1 MAADDKITVRIK
13 CNMLKCNNP
22 PALCDVSST
31 IRKYQL
37 GLFAIWFHSFH
48 EGHKFSYWED
58 GELILGEGDVVQ

>member
-1 MAADDKITVRIK
+1 MNDEIKVRIRCDHPK
-13 CNMLKCNNP
+13 CHEPPELKE
-22 PALCDVSST
+22 VSTT

-58 GELILGEGDVVQ
+58 GELVLGQG